1 MTSETRVRCSTTG
14 GRLVAIVLT
23 LTASFANPQSK
34 PEASLQDQ
42 LEQSCISTHVVESM
56 DTEVREAISRV
67 CRENSVIETQLTE
80 RLARCKHECELGRSA
95 LEWAKRQGFEECIV
109 GWTRT
114 TRYKDVL
121 VVVKPGISDRRMWTR
136 DVPFGLSPFTLPKG
150 RHLCKWGFIGGPS
163 SVIDSSGSE
172 FSFFLADWV
181 EG

>member
-1 MTSETRVRCSTTG
+1 MTSEARMGCSTTR
-14 GRLVAIVLT
+14 GRLVAIVMT

-42 LEQSCISTHVVESM
+42 FEQSCFSAHVVESM
-56 DTEVREAISRV
+56 DTEERETISRV
-67 CRENSVIETQLTE
+67 CRENSIIATQLTE
-80 RLARCKHECELGRSA
+80 RLANCKRECELGRSA
-95 LEWAKRQGFEECIV
+95 LEWAKSQGFEECVV

-114 TRYKDVL
+114 RQYKDVL
-121 VVVKPGISDRRMWTR
+121 VIVKPGISDRRMWTQ

-172 FSFFLADWV
+172 VSFFLTDWV